1 MVNLKQLTIGE
12 SFKGFLN
19 SLKVN
24 NSLDSMNE
32 QELYNY
38 IFEVFLG
45 DIVAYLSPYTLDR
58 LETEGIIDND
68 IYNISRNIRKELF
81 EMINGPLWNIKSVKT
96 SEKWSNIFESL
107 ETLDILVHQKWSEEE
122 IAYLKTL
129 K

>member
-1 MVNLKQLTIGE
+1 MKQLTIGE